1 MIALLLLCLSAQAEP
16 SALRSPVVEGWTA
29 TAGTPEIS
37 VGRWLSPEWGA
48 FGSVRLDLGA
58 AEVGAAWRHRL
69 AGEDLGWNLDLS
81 LGASAMAQLA
91 RPGAALGLTPAL
103 VGGLH
108 KEGWAWTGGLVL
120 PAALSLHEAR
130 LPVLLETHLGG
141 GLGGLWL
148 GVRLASGATLLPGQI
163 PAFAAEAG
171 LSIGW
176 TP

>member
-1 MIALLLLCLSAQAEP
+1 MIPLLLALSAQAEP
-16 SALRSPVVEGWTA
+16 SSLRSPVVEGWTA
-29 TAGTPEIS
+29 TVGTPEIS

-81 LGASAMAQLA
+81 VGASAVALLV
-91 RPGAALGLTPAL
+91 RPGVALGLSPAL

-108 KEGWAWTGGLVL
+108 REGWAWTGGLVI
-120 PAALSLHEAR
+120 PAALTLDEAR

-141 GLGGLWL
+141 DLGPVWL
-148 GVRLASGATLLPGQI
+148 GLRLASGATSLPGQV

-171 LSIGW
+171 LSLGW